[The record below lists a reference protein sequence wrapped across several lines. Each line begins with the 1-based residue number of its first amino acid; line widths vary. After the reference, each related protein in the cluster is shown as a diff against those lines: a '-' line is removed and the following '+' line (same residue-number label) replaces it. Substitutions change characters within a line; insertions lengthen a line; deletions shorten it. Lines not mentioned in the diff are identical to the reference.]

1 MSAHAAEFS
10 APPADE
16 PLRHGL
22 ASALIAAAQVHPQR
36 TLLRDSGDRTAWCGR
51 PSINWT
57 YAAAAEIVGRLARGI
72 AAWRLAPGSRIG
84 LCFAGGAE
92 ATLAHLAVEAAGHL
106 PCLLSPV
113 WDEDALSCAVESAGL
128 VAVLTEG
135 RRGQRRPAEELT
147 HTALRHFSLRFIA
160 AFGPGLPD
168 GVISL
173 DAMALERGV
182 IDPQRGLGLLTF
194 AVADPRRPVK
204 RDAAGFDAAVAA
216 HRERLASPERVL
228 TLLPPHDLRGLVT
241 GLGLALASGAS
252 LETLIPFDSASFR
265 IALLR
270 PVPTRLVV
278 PAAFESALADITL
291 PWTVRA
297 IDIVHR
303 APARLPEPSVRDM
316 AGPPCPRRA
325 GAGRGCDPHPPP
337 GPMGTTEARR
347 RDGRI
352 HSSRRRHAAGRR
364 ENSIPHR
371 PFAAR
376 NGNPFHDRH
385 LEGIR
390 LLCGSVERRLERH
403 SCYLN
408 DPSKPVHAPLSLRH
422 SPFVQ
427 STIGGSNRLLVG
439 LA

>member
-1 MSAHAAEFS
+1 MAGEGVPERCPTGVRVSAHAAEFS

-22 ASALIAAAQVHPQR
+22 ASALNAAAEVHPQR
-36 TLLRDSGDRTAWCGR
+36 TLLRDSGDRPAWCGR

-92 ATLAHLAVEAAGHL
+92 ASLAHLAVEAAGHL
-106 PCLLSPV
+106 PCPLSPV

-173 DAMALERGV
+173 DAMALERGI
-182 IDPQRGLGLLTF
+182 IDPQRGLGLITF
-194 AVADPRRPVK
+194 AGADPRRPVK

-316 AGPPCPRRA
+316 AGPPCLDVLVLDEDAILTRARGRWELPSPDAMMAGSTAPFVVRR
-325 GAGRGCDPHPPP
+325 PQ
-337 GPMGTTEARR
+337 
-347 RDGRI
+347 DGRI
-352 HSSRRRHAAGRR
+352 LYRTAPSQRETETPSTTVTWKESAYYAALSKGLL
-364 ENSIPHR
+364 SVIP
-371 PFAAR
+371 A
-376 NGNPFHDRH
+376 
-385 LEGIR
+385 
-390 LLCGSVERRLERH
+390 
-403 SCYLN
+403 
-408 DPSKPVHAPLSLRH
+408 
-422 SPFVQ
+422 
-427 STIGGSNRLLVG
+427 T
-439 LA
+439 

>member
-1 MSAHAAEFS
+1 M
-10 APPADE
+10 
-16 PLRHGL
+16 
-22 ASALIAAAQVHPQR
+22 
-36 TLLRDSGDRTAWCGR
+36 
-51 PSINWT
+51 
-57 YAAAAEIVGRLARGI
+57 
-72 AAWRLAPGSRIG
+72 
-84 LCFAGGAE
+84 
-92 ATLAHLAVEAAGHL
+92 
-106 PCLLSPV
+106 
-113 WDEDALSCAVESAGL
+113 
-128 VAVLTEG
+128 LTEG

-182 IDPQRGLGLLTF
+182 IDPQRGLGHLTF
-194 AVADPRRPVK
+194 AGADPRRPVK

-228 TLLPPHDLRGLVT
+228 TLLPPHDLRGLAT
-241 GLGLALASGAS
+241 GIGLALASGAS

-316 AGPPCPRRA
+316 AGPPCLDVLVLDEDAILTRPR
-325 GAGRGCDPHPPP
+325 GRWELP
-337 GPMGTTEARR
+337 ESRR

-352 HSSRRRHAAGRR
+352 HSSRRCQAAGRR

-376 NGNPFHDRH
+376 NGNPSTTVTWKESAYCAAQSKGV
-385 LEGIR
+385 L
-390 LLCGSVERRLERH
+390 SVI
-403 SCYLN
+403 
-408 DPSKPVHAPLSLRH
+408 PA
-422 SPFVQ
+422 
-427 STIGGSNRLLVG
+427 T
-439 LA
+439 